1 MPNDG
6 VGKTKQGRTITL
18 DRKWGGG
25 FAVFKENGHGRL
37 S

>member
-18 DRKWGGG
+18 GRKWGGG
-25 FAVFKENGHGRL
+25 DLRFLKRTDTEG
-37 S
+37 